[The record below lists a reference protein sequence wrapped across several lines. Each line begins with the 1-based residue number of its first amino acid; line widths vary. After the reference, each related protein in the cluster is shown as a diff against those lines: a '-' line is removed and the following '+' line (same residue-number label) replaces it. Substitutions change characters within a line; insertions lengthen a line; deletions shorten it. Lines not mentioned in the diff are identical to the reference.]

1 MKQQVVVIHGGDAFE
16 KYEDYLKYLKSS
28 EIDLERLKSK
38 GWKSNLAEDLGS
50 DFDVIL
56 PRMPN
61 PMNARYSEWKIWFDK
76 VVPLL
81 DENIILVGHSM
92 GGIFLARYLS
102 ENTLD
107 KQIKA
112 VFLVAA
118 PFYPKDAPSVDFFLP
133 DSLDGLKEQA
143 DKIFLYHSHDDP
155 VVPFEDV
162 EKYKK
167 ELPDARIQIFEDH
180 GHFNGE
186 HFPELAEDIQKL

>member
-16 KYEDYLKYLKSS
+16 KYEDYLAYLKSS
-28 EIDLERLKSK
+28 EISLEKLKSK

-61 PMNARYSEWKIWFDK
+61 SLNARYMEWKIWFEK
-76 VVPLL
+76 IVPLL
-81 DENIILVGHSM
+81 EENILLVGHSM

-107 KQIKA
+107 KKIKA

-118 PFYPKDAPSVDFFLP
+118 PFYTKDAPCVDFYVP
-133 DSLDGLKEQA
+133 DLLDGLKKQA
-143 DKIFLYHSHDDP
+143 EKIFLYHSKDDP

-167 ELPDARIQIFEDH
+167 ELPEARVQIFEDR
-180 GHFNGE
+180 GHFNEE
-186 HFPELAEDIQKL
+186 HFPEIVNEIQKL